1 MLDANTYS
9 NNSVINYIYN
19 NFIPFKIN
27 AESKQGS
34 TLFEQYQGTGY
45 PLIIFIDSN
54 NNELDRLYGYYP
66 YDDFILKLGN
76 ISKGINTYPDLLGKY
91 KLGDTSAET
100 MFNLALKTTD
110 RGNDSLATI
119 LYENVIIHKDVSWD
133 MFHQS
138 KLALGISSLK
148 NNQLILKDYIQNYPD
163 SPVLSAAINHLLNY
177 YNTNSIIN
185 EELNLYN
192 KYITKFNNDP
202 WFLNQYAWRMTE
214 LDRDLENALQ
224 KINLS
229 LNIVLE
235 DKQQRAMILDTKA
248 EIFWKLKKF
257 EDAIITINQCIDF
270 DPENSYYKNQKN
282 KFLQSIN

>member
-9 NNSVINYIYN
+9 NNSVVDYIHN

-27 AESKQGS
+27 AESKQGI
-34 TLFEQYQGTGY
+34 TLFEHYQGTGY

-66 YDDFILKLGN
+66 SDDFILKLEN

-119 LYENVIIHKDVSWD
+119 LYKNVIIHKDVSWD
-133 MFHQS
+133 MFHKS

-148 NNQLILKDYIQNYPD
+148 NNQLILKDYIRNYPD
-163 SPVLSAAINHLLNY
+163 SPVLSVAINHLLNY
-177 YNTNSIIN
+177 YNTNSMIN

-214 LDRDLENALQ
+214 IEMNLDTALE

-229 LNIVLE
+229 LSIFDGDN
-235 DKQQRAMILDTKA
+235 KQKAMIHDTKA
-248 EIFWKLKKF
+248 EIYWKMKLYN
-257 EDAIITINQCIDF
+257 EAIITINKSIAIDP
-270 DPENSYYKNQKN
+270 DNKYYINQKN
-282 KFLQSIN
+282 KFLESIN

>member
-9 NNSVINYIYN
+9 HNSVIDYIHN
-19 NFIPFKIN
+19 TFIPFKIN
-27 AESKQGS
+27 AESKQGN
-34 TLFEQYQGTGY
+34 TLFEHYQGTGY

-66 YDDFILKLGN
+66 PDDFILKLEN

-100 MFNLALKTTD
+100 MFKLALKTTD

-133 MFHQS
+133 MFHKS

-148 NNQLILKDYIQNYPD
+148 NNQLILKDYIQSYPD

-177 YNTNSIIN
+177 YNTNNIIN

-192 KYITKFNNDP
+192 KYITKFSNDP

-214 LDRDLENALQ
+214 LEINLDTALD

-229 LNIVLE
+229 LSIFDGDN
-235 DKQQRAMILDTKA
+235 KQKAMIHDTKA
-248 EIFWKLKKF
+248 EIYWKMKLYN
-257 EDAIITINQCIDF
+257 EAIITINKSIAIDP
-270 DPENSYYKNQKN
+270 DNKYYINQKN
-282 KFLQSIN
+282 KFLESIN